1 MDAPSSW
8 SPLLILKLFL
18 QYHAQIL
25 QFLKTYF
32 QVFQRS
38 VKKIAFSY
46 PRQIFT
52 SSN

>member
-46 PRQIFT
+46 PQQIFT
-52 SSN
+52 CSN